1 MAIKAPEQTREKLLD
16 AALSLILERG
26 TDFTLEA
33 VAAAAGVSK
42 GGLLHH
48 FASKQKLVLEVV
60 FRQYKRVYSLLEDE
74 LRKQPPNEP
83 GRWTRAY
90 VEASFQPSE
99 TDMRLSVVLSS
110 QIADYP
116 EMHTFLEEDCRRLE
130 QLSLEDG
137 LPPARATLIRL
148 ACDGL
153 WAYDFA
159 QLSSLTPELRAEL
172 RLELLALTRVE
183 QTR

>member
-1 MAIKAPEQTREKLLD
+1 MATKAPEQTREKLLN
-16 AALSLILERG
+16 AALSLSLERG
-26 TDFTLEA
+26 TEFTLEA
-33 VAAAAGVSK
+33 VAASASVSK

-60 FRQYKRVYSLLEDE
+60 LRQYKRFCTLLEDE
-74 LRKQPPNEP
+74 LNRQPLGMP

-90 VEASFQPSE
+90 VEASFQPNE
-99 TDMRLSVVLSS
+99 TDSRLGLMLGHKLAEFSELR
-110 QIADYP
+110 DL
-116 EMHTFLEEDCRRLE
+116 LEEDAHSFE
-130 QLSLEDG
+130 AHSLSDG

-159 QLSSLTPELRAEL
+159 HLSSLTPELRAEL
-172 RLELLALTRVE
+172 RLELLALTRTGE
-183 QTR
+183 TL

>member
-26 TDFTLEA
+26 SDFTLEA
-33 VAAAAGVSK
+33 VAASASISK

-60 FRQYKRVYSLLEDE
+60 LRQYARFYELLEQE
-74 LRKQPPNEP
+74 LSKQPAGEP

-99 TDMRLSVVLSS
+99 TDMRLSAALSH

-116 EMHTFLEEDCRRLE
+116 ELHTFLEADCRRLE
-130 QLSLEDG
+130 QCSLDDG

-153 WAYDFA
+153 WGYDFA
-159 QLSSLTPELRAEL
+159 QLSSISPVLREEL
-172 RLELLALTRVE
+172 RLELLSLSRVE
-183 QTR
+183 HTP

>member
-33 VAAAAGVSK
+33 VASAASVSK

-60 FRQYKRVYSLLEDE
+60 LRQYGRFYALLEEE
-74 LRKQPPNEP
+74 LSKQPAGEP

-90 VEASFQPSE
+90 VEASFRPNE
-99 TDMRLSVVLSS
+99 TDSKLSLALAH
-110 QIADYP
+110 QLPQYAELRD
-116 EMHTFLEEDCRRLE
+116 LLE
-130 QLSLEDG
+130 QDAQRFEARSLSDG

-153 WAYDFA
+153 WGYEMAN
-159 QLSSLTPELRAEL
+159 LSSLTPELRQEL
-172 RLELLALTRVE
+172 HLELLSLSRVE
-183 QTR
+183 EKL